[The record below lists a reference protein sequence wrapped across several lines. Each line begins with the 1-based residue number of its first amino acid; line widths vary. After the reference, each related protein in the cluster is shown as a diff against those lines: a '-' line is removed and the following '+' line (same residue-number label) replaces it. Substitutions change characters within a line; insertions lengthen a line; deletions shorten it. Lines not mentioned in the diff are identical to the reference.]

1 MALLLA
7 KTKKLSSTVL
17 ALETI
22 GKWPGTN
29 SNRCVGAA
37 RSTRAA
43 CGPRDHLSGAAIG
56 ERVNAKHAVSWLAG
70 ALAELHA
77 SRWTLSDELFDNP
90 LKNPEG
96 RALPVIPRPAWGGGS
111 DAWSLCLEGTDLT
124 VRPQGTP
131 AGGGEGCRRIAP
143 LLKRAATYVSE
154 DEIGQ
159 AGNLFHDFQIY
170 FRPAIVIVGK
180 KRHSRKLM

>member
-1 MALLLA
+1 MLATALQRGNRSAQYAPHMLRVRKAGSVRRAGSAGYLP
-7 KTKKLSSTVL
+7 TVL

-37 RSTRAA
+37 RSTRA

-56 ERVNAKHAVSWLAG
+56 ERVYAKHAVSWLAG
-70 ALAELHA
+70 ALAELHS

-96 RALPVIPRPAWGGGS
+96 RALPAIPWTGVGRRKPRVEFVVGGYGPYSPSQGYARWRARDAGGS
-111 DAWSLCLEGTDLT
+111 HH
-124 VRPQGTP
+124 
-131 AGGGEGCRRIAP
+131 
-143 LLKRAATYVSE
+143 Y
-154 DEIGQ
+154 
-159 AGNLFHDFQIY
+159 
-170 FRPAIVIVGK
+170 
-180 KRHSRKLM
+180 SRE